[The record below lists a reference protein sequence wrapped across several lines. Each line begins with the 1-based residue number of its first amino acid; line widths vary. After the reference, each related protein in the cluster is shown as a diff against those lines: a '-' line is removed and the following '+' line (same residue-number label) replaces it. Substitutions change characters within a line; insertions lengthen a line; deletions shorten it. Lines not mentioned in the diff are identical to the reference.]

1 MTQLTPIHPQGGD
14 ITLVQIIN
22 FLADSWKKLL
32 SAALFGVFLGLAGW
46 FLLGE
51 YSAEYI
57 LLNNT
62 NINININTNTNTNTN
77 TNNNAN
83 TYALDIVSW
92 KTIQKSLPN
101 LASQILGEVDLPRQ
115 EVSLYKDLSE
125 ERWWQKNVIPSYAIS
140 KADTKDLAGI
150 SKDLDAAST
159 TILSLTV
166 NAAGGSRQS
175 SIDNVRVASRFLRTG
190 GAYLQLRNILNSY
203 EGETISAAA
212 EIQKKIT
219 TTEIE
224 IGFQIQRAKALEDL
238 HKRFPGN
245 ASLTSQVVDPK
256 DSGAKYLPISTQIIA
271 VNNDIN
277 QSKESLQRLRDR
289 LVQIGL
295 IKNFLD
301 EAIPLTEKTFDGL
314 ALDEELLNIEMKLRS
329 KLAKDDVKSKEILDQ
344 LHAQLLQVQARFT
357 KGLEANTAPTSKK
370 TGMIKCAVGGL
381 LATFSLVLLFLLGQ
395 RALLGMKKNESI
407 G

>member
-62 NINININTNTNTNTN
+62 NINININTN